1 MGETRVWP
9 ATVRTRDR
17 GRLKQCRRQLR
28 SMAMN
33 ASPRTLTIANKLLSL
48 RGEISIGDGSGG
60 HAYVAKGQFSFFPTW
75 RVYRG
80 GVEVARIRRK
90 VLAIRPTWLVN
101 TDANGFQ
108 IKRKLLAVRRRYYAV
123 GGPYDGATLTGNIF
137 DLSFDVRLADRSIA
151 RANGRI
157 LTLRDTHSVQVLAET
172 AEDELFVVAAML
184 VLQLERRDEANRRSN
199 DD

>member
-1 MGETRVWP
+1 MT
-9 ATVRTRDR
+9 ATT
-17 GRLKQCRRQLR
+17 LAC
-28 SMAMN
+28 
-33 ASPRTLTIANKLLSL
+33 PRTLTVANKLLSL
-48 RGEISIGDGSGG
+48 RGEISIGDASGER
-60 HAYVAKGQFSFFPTW
+60 AYVAKGQFSFFPTW

-101 TDANGFQ
+101 TDANRFQ
-108 IKRKLLAVRRRYYAV
+108 IKRKLLALRRRYYAV
-123 GGPYDGATLTGNIF
+123 GGAHDGATLTGNIF

-151 RANGRI
+151 RASGRI
-157 LTLRDTHSVQVLAET
+157 LTLRDTHSVQVLGET

-184 VLQLERRDEANRRSN
+184 VLQLERRDEARRRSN